1 MLGKTRKL
9 LKKKKIYNNSDSI
22 QKTKKRNLKLPIQ
35 KGGDYAEMKGTAIK
49 RLGFFDFKKQ
59 SEDVY
64 LKCTTA
70 FDTEYAKAKT
80 EYDKKMGLSI
90 SGNIYPVLPYL
101 DTNNET
107 TFREYQ
113 TSTQEFLQPFEN
125 PEEVTLQNSYICY
138 SDCHGATEGYAIV
151 PPDTIV
157 CFISGLASLVSVM
170 PINVGGIPIR
180 NDDFISYV
188 FHHLTPDKYK
198 FIWKNRENL
207 KKYLKNSRDMDGY
220 VNCFSES
227 MWYYPGQLMPDVD
240 LSISIDDISDDK
252 PYEYKFCYF
261 DYESEG
267 KPIKETPVGDG
278 LEFVSVDTRNTKI
291 TRKESFSKKFSEFMY
306 YERPDT
312 VKKYKLM
319 IAVNCRGILY
329 NTNET
334 SKYYETELL
343 TYHMNQD
350 IIEKK
355 HVNVFLQNLNPTC
368 DFSSYKYYYLEGSH
382 KNFLQNPENRNP
394 NYSPTI
400 PLLME
405 IYERLLNTPL
415 NTDIS
420 FEDVNY
426 LSAISINKLLFFM
439 TKIINEE
446 QINLV
451 LFKKLVKELLNNNVL
466 KNIRFLTQTIHL
478 TTKWNTKFLDTD
490 NEFNSLYN
498 NALGLIHIINDFSD
512 IPDMD
517 IKYQMVKQELN
528 SMSISFQTYFNTL
541 HMNETFG
548 DNNFRTYYFTKGNN
562 KYQDSPGK
570 KGLIE
575 EIIISSPILYLERDL
590 EGFTNLNTLTFT
602 TDEKQI
608 VTLILPGDK
617 SKLDKITSININNF
631 SIRKDFGPFHTTNI
645 NLLCASFRNLKVL
658 KLNKLSFLE
667 LGSPSQYHNL
677 ETLFIDQV
685 ELRIND
691 LTFQMNRLKNL
702 EIYRIDCQNLNLIL
716 PAAENIIL
724 NDIPNLRDLTLKCK
738 PNAKLSVNITT
749 KFDNLNIIS
758 DTQLDLVV
766 QDSLNPE
773 DLHLNIGEA
782 KIRNLTFQKCKISY
796 QIIYRVLEE
805 INNSNFI
812 SGVITFYCENWLI
825 GNKHGYFEPLFQQFV
840 KSKKLKIV
848 GSLYKE

>member
-9 LKKKKIYNNSDSI
+9 LKTKK
-22 QKTKKRNLKLPIQ
+22 KTKKKTFKLPIQ
-35 KGGDYAEMKGTAIK
+35 KGGDYAVMMKSTK
-49 RLGFFDFKKQ
+49 ERLGFFGFQKQ
-59 SEDVY
+59 SEEVY
-64 LKCTTA
+64 RKCKSA
-70 FDTEYAKAKT
+70 FENEYAKAKT

-90 SGNIYPVLPYL
+90 SGNIYPDLTYL
-101 DTNNET
+101 DTSIEKTFNN
-107 TFREYQ
+107 YQ
-113 TSTQEFLQPFEN
+113 KSTQEFLKTL
-125 PEEVTLQNSYICY
+125 EEETLQNSYICY
-138 SDCHGATEGYAIV
+138 SDCHGATNGYAIV

-157 CFISGLASLVSVM
+157 CFLSGLGSLISAM
-170 PINVGGIPIR
+170 PKNIGGIPVR
-180 NDDFISYV
+180 NDDHIPYV

-198 FIWKNRENL
+198 FIWENRENL
-207 KKYLKNSRDMDGY
+207 KKYFRDSRDMDGY

-240 LSISIDDISDDK
+240 LSISTADISDDK
-252 PYEYKFCYF
+252 PYEFKFCYF
-261 DYESEG
+261 DYESED

-278 LEFVSVDTRNTKI
+278 LEFVSKDKRNTIIKSQ
-291 TRKESFSKKFSEFMY
+291 KPFHKKFSEFMY

-319 IAVNCRGILY
+319 IAINCRGITD
-329 NTNET
+329 NTTET

-355 HVNVFLQNLNPTC
+355 HVNVFLQTLNPTC
-368 DFSSYKYYYLEGSH
+368 DFSSYKYYYLEESH
-382 KNFLQNPENRNP
+382 INFLQNPENRNP

-405 IYERLLNTPL
+405 IYERLLKTPL

-426 LSAISINKLLFFM
+426 LSALSINKLLFFM

-446 QINLV
+446 QINFD

-498 NALGLIHIINDFSD
+498 NALGFIHLINDFSD
-512 IPDMD
+512 IPDMN

-528 SMSISFQTYFNTL
+528 SMSISFHNYFNIPDRD
-541 HMNETFG
+541 FK
-548 DNNFRTYYFTKGNN
+548 TYYFSKGTNV
-562 KYQDSPGK
+562 YQGLPEK

-590 EGFTNLNTLTFT
+590 EGFTKLSTLTFT
-602 TDEKQI
+602 TEERQI
-608 VTLILPGDK
+608 ITLILPEDI

-631 SIRKDFGPFHTTNI
+631 SIKETYGQIHTTNI

-667 LGSPSQYHNL
+667 LGSPTQYHKL

-685 ELRIND
+685 DLRNND

-702 EIYRIDCQNLNLIL
+702 EIYRIDCQKLNLIL

-738 PNAKLSVNITT
+738 TNAKLSVNITT
-749 KFDNLNIIS
+749 ESGNLNIIS

-773 DLHLNIGEA
+773 NLHLNINQA
-782 KIRNLTFQKCKISY
+782 NIRNLTFQKCKISY
-796 QIIYRVLEE
+796 QMIFLVLNA
-805 INNSNFI
+805 INDSNFI
-812 SGVITFYCENWLI
+812 SGVITFYCENWLMGI
-825 GNKHGYFEPLFQQFV
+825 KPVEFKSLFQQFL
-840 KSKKLKIV
+840 KSKKIKIV
-848 GSLYKE
+848 GSLYQE